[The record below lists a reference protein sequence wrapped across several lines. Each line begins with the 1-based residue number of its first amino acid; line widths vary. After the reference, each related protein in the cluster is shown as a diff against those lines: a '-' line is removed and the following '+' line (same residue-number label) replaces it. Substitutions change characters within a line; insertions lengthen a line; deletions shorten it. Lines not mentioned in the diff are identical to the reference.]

1 VAQKKPSKLRV
12 VPASL
17 LCAAAM
23 LFFAACSTAPS
34 GTDASAEEETT
45 AGEPAALLPDIV
57 PDVPKNLV
65 VEPDDG
71 GNLLLAFDTQF
82 DNLGDGPLVI
92 EAEAAA
98 EDETMEARQSVEH
111 EDGSMR
117 EGEEIAGT
125 LRFERSE
132 DHNHWHFFR
141 FMRYELRDTNGEI
154 AAPDQK
160 TGFCVGD
167 RYDAD
172 PEVRME
178 GEPDPPGVFD
188 IAPEG
193 DWCAED
199 DPGRDELTMGL
210 SVGYGDNYEAFLE
223 GQSIDVTDL
232 PDGRYVL
239 VNRVNA
245 DLEETDTENNAA
257 SLLIEL
263 ATDEPTVSVI
273 ERCPDSDRCGRG
285 G

>member
-1 VAQKKPSKLRV
+1 M
-12 VPASL
+12 L
-17 LCAAAM
+17 L
-23 LFFAACSTAPS
+23 LAACSSAPS
-34 GTDASAEEETT
+34 GTDSPVEEETT
-45 AGEPAALLPDIV
+45 ANASPALLPDIV
-57 PDVPKNLV
+57 PDLPSNLV
-65 VEPDDG
+65 VEPDESG
-71 GNLLLAFDTQF
+71 RLLLAFDTRF
-82 DNLGDGPLVI
+82 DNLGDGPLII
-92 EAEAAA
+92 EAEATEA
-98 EDETMEARQSVEH
+98 ETMEARQSVML
-111 EDGSMR
+111 EDGSTRKR
-117 EGEEIAGT
+117 EETAGT

-141 FMRYELRDTNGEI
+141 FMRYELRTLAGEL

-199 DPGRDELTMGL
+199 NPDRGELTMGL
-210 SVGYGDNYEAFLE
+210 SVGYGDNYAAFLE

-245 DLEETDTENNAA
+245 NLEETDTENNAA
-257 SLLIEL
+257 SLLVEL
-263 ATDEPTVSVI
+263 DTSEEEPSVSVMESCLDS
-273 ERCPDSDRCGRG
+273 ERCG
-285 G
+285 